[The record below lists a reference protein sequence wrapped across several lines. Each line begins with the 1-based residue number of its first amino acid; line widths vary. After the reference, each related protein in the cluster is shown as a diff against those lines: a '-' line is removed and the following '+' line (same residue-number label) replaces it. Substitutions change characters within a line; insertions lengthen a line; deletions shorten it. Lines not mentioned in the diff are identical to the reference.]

1 MVTAVAIE
9 THDSWSIYQEK
20 SAQLGDGFVRWIE
33 DADTAYVIDLQAG
46 PQTRGSTMLSW
57 LAAISSKEIHAIG
70 VVEDAEEFWDLME
83 ERGLISG
90 QSDRGYLDYF
100 GLRRCP
106 ERGV

>member
-46 PQTRGSTMLSW
+46 PQTRGNAMLIW
-57 LAAISSKEIHAIG
+57 LAAFSSKEIHAIG

-90 QSDRGYLDYF
+90 QSDQGYLDYF